1 MAFPLTLS
9 QLAARSGND
18 ALVGLVDD
26 VIYNSPEMQF
36 LPARPVVGTSYRVGR
51 VTSFPTAQ
59 FAQVGQGAT
68 PSNSVFNQEVAS
80 LYWLDLQLE
89 LAEAIVKADEGNTME
104 DLLTGE
110 SSRALRSA
118 FQLLGRQTYYGLSN
132 DPLGFQGL
140 QAVLAGQ
147 SGYEIDAS
155 AGSPNAAGCNS
166 SAYLV
171 RMANDGVSMAVGRN
185 GIMELAPWAKQ
196 QVSVP
201 NGVAPTQATVKKQM
215 AYVSNFSGFFGLTV
229 ASQYCAWRIKNISS
243 AIGKNLNS
251 GSTFNLTDAL
261 GAQLMALIPLQF
273 RKDLRWFM
281 TRDAAYSLQQSRT
294 AVTQQ
299 VVTPEGGYGWS
310 AEPTKLAGIEV
321 IQTDSLKNPVQG
333 VGGE

>member
-18 ALVGLVDD
+18 ALIGLVDD
-26 VIYNSPEMQF
+26 VIYNSPEMQL
-36 LPARPVVGTSYRVGR
+36 LPTRPVVGTSYRVGR
-51 VTSFPTAQ
+51 VTSFPAAQ
-59 FAQVGQGAT
+59 FTQVGQGAT

-118 FQLLGRQTYYGLSN
+118 FQLLGKQVYYGLSN
-132 DPLGFQGL
+132 DPNGFQGL
-140 QAVLAGQ
+140 QAVLSGQ
-147 SGYEIDAS
+147 TGYEIDAS
-155 AGSPNAAGCNS
+155 AGSPNAAGSNS

-201 NGVAPTQATVKKQM
+201 NGVAPTQATIKKQM
-215 AYVSNFSGFFGLTV
+215 AYVSNFSGFFGLTI

-243 AIGKNLNS
+243 AIGKAN
-251 GSTFNLTDAL
+251 GGTTFNLTDQL
-261 GAQLMALIPLQF
+261 GAELVALIPLQF

-281 TRDAAYSLQQSRT
+281 TRDAAFSLQASRT

-299 VVTPEGGYGWS
+299 VVTPEGDYGWS
-310 AEPTKLAGIEV
+310 AEPTKLAGIEI
-321 IQTDSLKNPVQG
+321 IQTDSLKNPVAG

>member
-18 ALVGLVDD
+18 ALIGLVDD
-26 VIYNSPEMQF
+26 VIYNSPEMQ
-36 LPARPVVGTSYRVGR
+36 LIPTRPVVGTSYRVGR
-51 VTSFPTAQ
+51 VTSFPNAQ
-59 FAQVGQGAT
+59 FTQVGQGAT

-118 FQLLGRQTYYGLSN
+118 FQLLGKQIYYGLAN
-132 DPLGFQGL
+132 DPNGFQGL
-140 QAVLAGQ
+140 GPVIGTNTQ
-147 SGYEIDAS
+147 YYIDAS
-155 AGSPNAAGCNS
+155 AGSPNPTGANS

-171 RMANDGVSMAVGRN
+171 RMSNDAISMAVGRN

-201 NGVAPTQATVKKQM
+201 NGTSPTQATIKKQM
-215 AYVSNFSGFFGLTV
+215 AYVSNFSGYFGLTV
-229 ASQYCAWRIKNISS
+229 ASAFSAWKIGNISS
-243 AIGKNLNS
+243 AIGKNS
-251 GSTFNLTDAL
+251 GGTTFNLTDQL
-261 GAQLMALIPLQF
+261 GAELMALIPLQY
-273 RKDLRWFM
+273 RKDLKWFM
-281 TRDAAYSLQQSRT
+281 PRDAAFSLQASRT

-299 VVTPEGGYGWS
+299 VTTPEGYYGWS
-310 AEPTKLAGIEV
+310 AEPTKLAGIEI
-321 IQTDSLKNPVQG
+321 IQTDSLKNPVAG